1 MSSPETMRETM
12 WETMRVHAFCGKFNL
27 DEVMQQKLCTTLAK
41 RQDTFGADMTMLW
54 TALAGCNEPR
64 SVFMTLSTKLN
75 EMSYRE
81 PFSHAPPCE
90 FHAWLKAL
98 GAVAL
103 SRRRCGRNSM
113 DLECVSR

>member
-64 SVFMTLSTKLN
+64 SVFMTLSAKLN
-75 EMSYRE
+75 EMS
-81 PFSHAPPCE
+81 PVAGSA
-90 FHAWLKAL
+90 AL
-98 GAVAL
+98 PWW
-103 SRRRCGRNSM
+103 SSER
-113 DLECVSR
+113 